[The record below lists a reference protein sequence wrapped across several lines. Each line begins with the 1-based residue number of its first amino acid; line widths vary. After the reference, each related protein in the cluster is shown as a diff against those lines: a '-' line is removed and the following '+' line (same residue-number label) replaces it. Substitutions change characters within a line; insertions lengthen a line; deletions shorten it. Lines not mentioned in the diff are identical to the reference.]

1 MSENLFF
8 NYENI
13 EKEEIKKRK
22 SLLISPKNL
31 FEDFVDI
38 SLKKFNKDE
47 IADIKSFFFYSSK
60 LKFW

>member
-38 SLKKFNKDE
+38 S
-47 IADIKSFFFYSSK
+47 
-60 LKFW
+60 

>member
-47 IADIKSFFFYSSK
+47 ITDIKNFFFYSSK
-60 LKFW
+60 LKF